1 MCMKADT
8 TIGQMMLVA
17 PPNLSP
23 TGTRGGS
30 KLPWRWHPV
39 IKSEDGAKKKQKK
52 LAGYREETFTIKDGT
67 VDECVLIG

>member
-1 MCMKADT
+1 MCVTAGHSLRMKADI

-30 KLPWRWHPV
+30 KLPWWWRPV
-39 IKSEDGAKKKQKK
+39 IKSEDGAKKNKTKK
-52 LAGYREETFTIKDGT
+52 VSRKS
-67 VDECVLIG
+67 